1 MNVFTFTTDRVCE
14 EAGCK
19 TPSVDLD
26 WERKL
31 IVHYSIEG
39 SSKQWKWRE
48 ALEVNTWYDIEIR
61 QLKTRKK
68 VD

>member
-1 MNVFTFTTDRVCE
+1 MPFILHLFSIYSPFICGTALI
-14 EAGCK
+14 AG
-19 TPSVDLD
+19 
-26 WERKL
+26 
-31 IVHYSIEG
+31 YSE
-39 SSKQWKWRE
+39 KVPRHMQWKWRE